1 MNQRHASLFKWRVPK
16 NYNDYLLKI
25 IIFIIL
31 HLKNVNVQ
39 DKQLYQEMR
48 QAIERKMIGNR
59 YLILGYLFFGDMKEM
74 LDINL

>member
-1 MNQRHASLFKWRVPK
+1 MEHCMERM
-16 NYNDYLLKI
+16 DI
-25 IIFIIL
+25 
-31 HLKNVNVQ
+31 LKNVDVQ

>member
-1 MNQRHASLFKWRVPK
+1 MERM
-16 NYNDYLLKI
+16 DI
-25 IIFIIL
+25 
-31 HLKNVNVQ
+31 LKNVDVQ